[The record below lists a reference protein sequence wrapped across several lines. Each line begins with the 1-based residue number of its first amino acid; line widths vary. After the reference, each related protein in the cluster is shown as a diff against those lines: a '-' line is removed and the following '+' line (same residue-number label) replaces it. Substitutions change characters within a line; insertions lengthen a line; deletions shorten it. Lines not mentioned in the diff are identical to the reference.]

1 MSRVSESLLL
11 VARCIQFL
19 QRLCL
24 DHPLY
29 IDMYIYIYARA
40 KFACVSWIPKGAFKN
55 VMLHTVIVPVDSDE
69 AMELCLKKII
79 SKIKDLGD
87 TSKVT

>member
-29 IDMYIYIYARA
+29 IDMYIYIYIYIYARA

-69 AMELCLKKII
+69 AM
-79 SKIKDLGD
+79 
-87 TSKVT
+87 